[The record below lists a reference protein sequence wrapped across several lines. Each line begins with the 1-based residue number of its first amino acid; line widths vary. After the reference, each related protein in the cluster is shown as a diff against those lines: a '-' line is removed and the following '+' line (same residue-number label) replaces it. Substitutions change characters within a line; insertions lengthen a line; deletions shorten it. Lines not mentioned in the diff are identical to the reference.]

1 MKILPV
7 LDLLGGHVVRGIGGR
22 RNEYR
27 PIVSRLTKGSNPL
40 DVARALRNIYRFNEF
55 YVADLDGILKQKPDL
70 ELYRQLIADGFQLLV
85 DAGIT
90 QPHDAIMLQKSG
102 VTRIVTGLETC
113 RSPGDLA
120 RITECSPDVTF
131 SLDLVNGIPRYAAD
145 ADGWSDQPAGIVQQV
160 IESNVRS
167 LIVLDLSDVGMGT
180 GGTTDAICQLA
191 IAEFPGVFLIAGGGI
206 RGCDDLRR
214 LQSLGV
220 NAALVASALHDGR
233 LDPDDFLPD

>member
-7 LDLLGGHVVRGIGGR
+7 LDLLGGHVVRGIAGR
-22 RNEYR
+22 RTEYR
-27 PIVSRLTKGSNPL
+27 PIVSRWTKGSNPL
-40 DVARALRNIYRFNEF
+40 DVARALRDTWRFNEF
-55 YVADLDGILKQKPDL
+55 YVADLDGILHQKPDL

-85 DAGIT
+85 DAGIS
-90 QPHDAIMLQKSG
+90 QPHDVIMLQKSG

-113 RSPGDLA
+113 RSPDDLA
-120 RITECSPDVTF
+120 RIAECSPDVTF
-131 SLDLVNGIPRYAAD
+131 SFDLMNGIPRHAAD
-145 ADGWSDQPAGIVQQV
+145 AEGWSDRPSEIIQQV
-160 IESNVRS
+160 IGSNVHS
-167 LIVLDLSDVGMGT
+167 IIILDLSDVGMGT
-180 GGTTDAICQLA
+180 GGTTDAICRFTST
-191 IAEFPGVFLIAGGGI
+191 EFPDVFLIAGGGI